1 MRYNIEFRNERGSY
15 CMKECTKPITQ
26 ELLDNA
32 IKFLEGWDIGHTKQI
47 VIDVLEEKHDVKISL
62 ETRLAECGFSTRALN
77 GMKCI
82 GLETVSDRLAECGF
96 STRALNGM
104 KCIGLETVSDLLSV
118 PKTDL
123 LKTHYIGKKTL
134 SEIDRWVKD
143 NEMLQKQLE
152 HPWRSAPAQPI
163 VKTML

>member
-1 MRYNIEFRNERGSY
+1 
-15 CMKECTKPITQ
+15 MKECTKPISQ
-26 ELLDNA
+26 ELLDNTINA
-32 IKFLEGWDIGHTKQI
+32 LEGWEIGRTTQI

-82 GLETVSDRLAECGF
+82 GLETVSD
-96 STRALNGM
+96 
-104 KCIGLETVSDLLSV
+104 LLSV

-123 LKTHYIGKKTL
+123 LKTHYIGKKTM

-152 HPWRSAPAQPI
+152 HPWRSDPT
-163 VKTML
+163 TML

>member
-15 CMKECTKPITQ
+15 CMKECTKPISQ
-26 ELLDNA
+26 ELIDNA
-32 IKFLEGWDIGHTKQI
+32 IKFLEGWEIGRTTQI

-62 ETRLAECGFSTRALN
+62 ET
-77 GMKCI
+77 
-82 GLETVSDRLAECGF
+82 RLAECGF

-152 HPWRSAPAQPI
+152 HPWRSDPTQPI
-163 VKTML
+163 VKKLL

>member
-1 MRYNIEFRNERGSY
+1 MKYNIEFRNERGSY

-26 ELLDNA
+26 ELLDNTINA
-32 IKFLEGWDIGHTKQI
+32 LEGWEIGRTTQI

-77 GMKCI
+77 GMKC
-82 GLETVSDRLAECGF
+82 V
-96 STRALNGM
+96 
-104 KCIGLETVSDLLSV
+104 GLETVSDLLSV
-118 PKTDL
+118 PRADL
-123 LKTHYIGKKTL
+123 LKTHYIGKKTM
-134 SEIDRWVKD
+134 SEIDRWVKH

-152 HPWRSAPAQPI
+152 HPWRSDPT

>member
-1 MRYNIEFRNERGSY
+1 
-15 CMKECTKPITQ
+15 MKECTKPISQ
-26 ELLDNA
+26 ELLDNTINA
-32 IKFLEGWDIGHTKQI
+32 LEGWEIGRTTQI

-82 GLETVSDRLAECGF
+82 GLETVSD
-96 STRALNGM
+96 
-104 KCIGLETVSDLLSV
+104 LLSV

-123 LKTHYIGKKTL
+123 LKTHYIGKKTM

-152 HPWRSAPAQPI
+152 HPWRIQSN
-163 VKTML
+163 L

>member
-1 MRYNIEFRNERGSY
+1 MKYNIEFRNERGSY
-15 CMKECTKPITQ
+15 CMKECTKPISQ
-26 ELLDNA
+26 ELLDNTINA
-32 IKFLEGWDIGHTKQI
+32 LEGWEIGRTTQI

-82 GLETVSDRLAECGF
+82 GLETVSD
-96 STRALNGM
+96 
-104 KCIGLETVSDLLSV
+104 LLSV

-123 LKTHYIGKKTL
+123 LKTHYIGKKTM

-152 HPWRSAPAQPI
+152 HPWRSDPT
-163 VKTML
+163 TML

>member
-26 ELLDNA
+26 ELLDNTINA
-32 IKFLEGWDIGHTKQI
+32 LEGWEIGRTTQI

-82 GLETVSDRLAECGF
+82 GLETVSD
-96 STRALNGM
+96 
-104 KCIGLETVSDLLSV
+104 LLSV

-123 LKTHYIGKKTL
+123 LKTHYIGKKTM

-143 NEMLQKQLE
+143 NEMLKKQLE
-152 HPWRSAPAQPI
+152 HPWRSDPMQPI
-163 VKTML
+163 VKKLL

>member
-82 GLETVSDRLAECGF
+82 GLETVSD
-96 STRALNGM
+96 
-104 KCIGLETVSDLLSV
+104 LLSV

>member
-26 ELLDNA
+26 ELLDNTINA
-32 IKFLEGWDIGHTKQI
+32 LEGWEIGRTTQI

-62 ETRLAECGFSTRALN
+62 ET
-77 GMKCI
+77 
-82 GLETVSDRLAECGF
+82 RLAECGF

-143 NEMLQKQLE
+143 NEMLKKQLE
-152 HPWRSAPAQPI
+152 HPWRSDPMQPI

>member
-26 ELLDNA
+26 ELLDNTINA
-32 IKFLEGWDIGHTKQI
+32 LEGWEIGRTTQI

-77 GMKCI
+77 GMKC
-82 GLETVSDRLAECGF
+82 V
-96 STRALNGM
+96 
-104 KCIGLETVSDLLSV
+104 GLETVSDLLSV
-118 PKTDL
+118 PRTDL
-123 LKTHYIGKKTL
+123 LKTHYICKKTM

-152 HPWRSAPAQPI
+152 HPWRIQS
-163 VKTML
+163 KL

>member
-1 MRYNIEFRNERGSY
+1 MKYNIEFRNERGSY
-15 CMKECTKPITQ
+15 CMKECTKPISQ
-26 ELLDNA
+26 ELIDNA
-32 IKFLEGWDIGHTKQI
+32 IKFLEGWDIGRTTQI
-47 VIDVLEEKHDVKISL
+47 VIDVLEEKHDVKVSL
-62 ETRLAECGFSTRALN
+62 ET
-77 GMKCI
+77 
-82 GLETVSDRLAECGF
+82 RLAECGF

-118 PKTDL
+118 PRTDL

-143 NEMLQKQLE
+143 NEMLKKQLE
-152 HPWRSAPAQPI
+152 HPWRSDPTQPI

>member
-26 ELLDNA
+26 ELLDNTINA
-32 IKFLEGWDIGHTKQI
+32 LEGWEIGRTTQI

-82 GLETVSDRLAECGF
+82 GLETVSD
-96 STRALNGM
+96 
-104 KCIGLETVSDLLSV
+104 LLSV
-118 PKTDL
+118 PRTDL
-123 LKTHYIGKKTL
+123 LKTHYIGKKTM

-152 HPWRSAPAQPI
+152 HPWRSDPTQPI

>member
-26 ELLDNA
+26 ELLDNTINA
-32 IKFLEGWDIGHTKQI
+32 LEGWEIGRTTQI
-47 VIDVLEEKHDVKISL
+47 VIDVLEEKHDVKVSL
-62 ETRLAECGFSTRALN
+62 ET
-77 GMKCI
+77 
-82 GLETVSDRLAECGF
+82 RLAECGF

-118 PKTDL
+118 PRTDL

-152 HPWRSAPAQPI
+152 HPWRSDPTQPI

>member
-26 ELLDNA
+26 DLIDA
-32 IKFLEGWDIGHTKQI
+32 AVKFLEGWDIGRTTQI
-47 VIDVLEEKHDVKISL
+47 VIDVLEEKPDVKISL
-62 ETRLAECGFSTRALN
+62 ET
-77 GMKCI
+77 
-82 GLETVSDRLAECGF
+82 RLAECGF

-143 NEMLQKQLE
+143 NEMLKKQLE
-152 HPWRSAPAQPI
+152 HPWRTDPTQPI
-163 VKTML
+163 VKKLL